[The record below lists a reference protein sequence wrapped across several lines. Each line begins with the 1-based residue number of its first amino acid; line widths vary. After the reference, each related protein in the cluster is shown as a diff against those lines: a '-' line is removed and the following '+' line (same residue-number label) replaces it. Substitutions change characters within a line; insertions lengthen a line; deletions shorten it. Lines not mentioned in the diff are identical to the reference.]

1 MYTHNM
7 EFNPTDLEN
16 IKQKIESL
24 AKIHQIEILRILKNS
39 PGIKINENKSG
50 VFINLSFLPKPT
62 IENLMQYIQY
72 IQEQEQT
79 LQTIESQKNTFKTE
93 FFKEEMNERA

>member
-1 MYTHNM
+1 M
-7 EFNPTDLEN
+7 EINPTDLEN
-16 IKQKIESL
+16 IKQKVESL
-24 AKIHQIEILRILKNS
+24 TKIHQVEILRILKNS

-50 VFINLSFLPKPT
+50 VFVNLSFLPTST
-62 IENLMQYIQY
+62 IDNLMQYIQY

-93 FFKEEMNERA
+93 FFTEELNERV

>member
-1 MYTHNM
+1 M

-24 AKIHQIEILRILKNS
+24 AKIHQIEILRILKTS

-50 VFINLSFLPKPT
+50 VFINLSFLPKST
-62 IENLMQYIQY
+62 IDNLMQYIQY
-72 IQEQEQT
+72 IQEQEKT

-93 FFKEEMNERA
+93 FFKEELNERV

>member
-1 MYTHNM
+1 M

-50 VFINLSFLPKPT
+50 VFVNLSFLPKPT

-93 FFKEEMNERA
+93 FFKEEMNERV